1 MRLSLFSRARHKIS
15 SMTGVESMAG
25 RTIAAISCLLLAAL
39 SPGSTTP
46 VFSLDDYARP
56 HQLVDVGGGRRLN
69 LFCLGSG
76 SPTVILDGGLGD
88 DITSW
93 RKVHS
98 ELARTTKVCAYD
110 RAGNG
115 FSDPGPLP
123 RSAAA
128 LSDDLERLIRAA
140 RLRPPYVI
148 VAASIAGLHARLF
161 VDRHLKDIAGVV
173 LVDPSFEHQVAQ
185 YEQATP
191 AYRSSAEQQV
201 ATFRSCIERLR
212 GGVPA
217 AGSQTWKD
225 CIGDPDPDLPPDVV
239 QALVERETSDSYRM
253 VLSEILEFEGQSAE
267 QIDASRRSWGD
278 LPLIILTAGGT
289 SAPDADQAI
298 RNRLW
303 MEAHDRMARLSSRG
317 ANRVVANATH
327 HIQLS
332 QPEAVISAV
341 NEVVA
346 SARLHDRR

>member
-1 MRLSLFSRARHKIS
+1 MKRLYQCLR
-15 SMTGVESMAG
+15 G
-25 RTIAAISCLLLAAL
+25 AAAAFGCLLLTAAGPPGT
-39 SPGSTTP
+39 SPT
-46 VFSLDDYARP
+46 FSWDDYARP

-88 DITSW
+88 EVTSW

-110 RAGNG
+110 RAGTG

-148 VAASIAGLHARLF
+148 VGASIAGLHVRLF
-161 VDRHLKDIAGVV
+161 VDRHLPDVAGVV
-173 LVDPSFEHQVAQ
+173 LVDPSFEHQVAR
-185 YEQATP
+185 YEEVTP
-191 AYRSSAEQQV
+191 AFRASAEQQI

-212 GGVPA
+212 GGVPPV
-217 AGSQTWKD
+217 GSQTWKD
-225 CIGDPDPDLPPDVV
+225 CIGDPDPDLPPGVV
-239 QALVERETSDSYRM
+239 QALVKRETSDSYRM
-253 VLSEILEFEGQSAE
+253 ALSELLEFEGRSAE

-289 SAPDADQAI
+289 SPPDADQAI
-298 RNRLW
+298 RNRVW
-303 MEAHDRMARLSSRG
+303 MEAHDRMAKLSSRG

-332 QPEAVISAV
+332 QPNAVIAAV

-346 SARLHDRR
+346 SARSHEAR

>member
-1 MRLSLFSRARHKIS
+1 MKRLYQCLC
-15 SMTGVESMAG
+15 G
-25 RTIAAISCLLLAAL
+25 AAAAFGCLLLTGAGPPGP
-39 SPGSTTP
+39 SPA
-46 VFSLDDYARP
+46 FSWNDYARP
-56 HQLVDVGGGRRLN
+56 HRLVDVGGGRRLN

-148 VAASIAGLHARLF
+148 VGASIAGLHVRLF
-161 VDRHLKDIAGVV
+161 VDRHLPDVAGVV
-173 LVDPSFEHQVAQ
+173 LVDPSFEHQVAR
-185 YEQATP
+185 YEEVTP
-191 AYRSSAEQQV
+191 ASRASAEQQI
-201 ATFRSCIERLR
+201 ATFRSCIGRLR

-225 CIGDPDPDLPPDVV
+225 CIVDPDPDLPPGVV
-239 QALVERETSDSYRM
+239 QALVERETSDFYRM
-253 VLSEILEFEGQSAE
+253 ALSELLEFEGRSAE

-278 LPLIILTAGGT
+278 LPLIILTASGT
-289 SAPDADQAI
+289 SPPDADQAI
-298 RNRLW
+298 RNRVW
-303 MEAHDRMARLSSRG
+303 MEAHDRMAKLSSRG

-332 QPEAVISAV
+332 QPDAVIAAV

-346 SARLHDRR
+346 SARSHPAR